1 MNNFILKE
9 YHLVK
14 GGQPLRKGARTLT
27 IPIWVYAVVVGIVV
41 SALMALKTGREER
54 LMEMENIEQ
63 EGEIYMKRLERE
75 KELKEELKEEL
86 KATSE

>member
-1 MNNFILKE
+1 MDNHYRKE
-9 YHLVK
+9 QDK
-14 GGQPLRKGARTLT
+14 LT

-75 KELKEELKEEL
+75 KELKEELKDEL
-86 KATSE
+86 NATGE

>member
-1 MNNFILKE
+1 MNNFIFKRISCS
-9 YHLVK
+9 K
-14 GGQPLRKGARTLT
+14 SGQPLRKEQYKLT

-75 KELKEELKEEL
+75 RDKREEHGTTGE
-86 KATSE
+86 

>member
-1 MNNFILKE
+1 M
-9 YHLVK
+9 
-14 GGQPLRKGARTLT
+14 T

-75 KELKEELKEEL
+75 KELKEELKVTGE
-86 KATSE
+86 

>member
-1 MNNFILKE
+1 MDNH
-9 YHLVK
+9 Y
-14 GGQPLRKGARTLT
+14 RKGQDKLT

-86 KATSE
+86 KATGE